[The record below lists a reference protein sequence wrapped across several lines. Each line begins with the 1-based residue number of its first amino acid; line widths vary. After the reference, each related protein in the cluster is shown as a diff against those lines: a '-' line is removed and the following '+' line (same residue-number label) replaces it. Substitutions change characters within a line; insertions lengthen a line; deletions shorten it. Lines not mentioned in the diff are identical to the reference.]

1 MKFIV
6 FFLFNFIFSNSLS
19 EWLNL
24 NKDIINSGSY
34 KISFNQELQSFIAG
48 SAHSNID
55 SSANIIFFKN
65 KIRYENKNKIII
77 VSQNHLK
84 LVNKQN
90 DQIFIDH
97 IDSRYTSLLKTDFI
111 DLILDNTLI
120 SDNDN
125 LYKIQFEGFSDLN
138 VYMKNN
144 QISMIKYFDNNM
156 NIKISNIY
164 ISQLDTVDA
173 SSFFKVDNSSS
184 SIFDLRNNK

>member
-1 MKFIV
+1 MKLIA

-90 DQIFIDH
+90 NQTFIDH
-97 IDSRYTSLLKTDFI
+97 IDSRYISLLKTDFI

-120 SDNDN
+120 NNNNN

-173 SSFFKVDNSSS
+173 SSFFKIDN
-184 SIFDLRNNK
+184 

>member
-1 MKFIV
+1 MKLIIFC
-6 FFLFNFIFSNSLS
+6 LFNFIFSNSLS
-19 EWLNL
+19 DWLNS

-48 SAHSNID
+48 SDYSNID

-77 VSQNHLK
+77 ASENNLK
-84 LVNKQN
+84 LVNKKN
-90 DQIFIDH
+90 NQIFIDH
-97 IDSRYTSLLKTDFI
+97 IDYRYTSLLKTNFI
-111 DLILDNTLI
+111 DLI
-120 SDNDN
+120 SDNILTDENNN

-138 VYMKNN
+138 VYMENN
-144 QISMIKYFDNNM
+144 KISMIKYFDNNM